1 MDDVGRYFW
10 FAIRVIFTD
19 FWIVFCRLLENQLQ
33 KTEKDT
39 KKKEDKLKREIRDL
53 KHENEAA
60 QKVINQVRWYTIH
73 WMVRWYPIHWMVRWY
88 TIHSKVNGKI
98 KHDTQYTEFLSE
110 LCTEVGALGLCF
122 MVFASEESNQP
133 C

>member
-10 FAIRVIFTD
+10 FAIRVIYTD
-19 FWIVFCRLLENQLQ
+19 FWFVFCRLLENQLQ

-73 WMVRWYPIHWMVRWY
+73 WMICDTWYIEW
-88 TIHSKVNGKI
+88 SD
-98 KHDTQYTEFLSE
+98 DTQYT
-110 LCTEVGALGLCF
+110 VKW
-122 MVFASEESNQP
+122 MVRLNMIHNTLNFYQSYAQR
-133 C
+133 